1 MPTGV
6 TIDMNVPDYYSVLG
20 TSPGASQ
27 EELKKRYRAL
37 MTKYHPDLNHA
48 PGAEERSKRINEAYG
63 VLSDPERRAR
73 YDRSF
78 HLHSPGFT
86 VPWGSHGSPD
96 DGNNYSSYRNY
107 SYGNFTYRTYTYSTS
122 GSHEAAGSKGLHAML
137 LRSVLKV
144 AALLVVLW
152 LLVHF
157 FVLFV
162 FLAFIMMLIYL
173 VWVVL
178 GQLLAIFL
186 GRR

>member
-1 MPTGV
+1 MS
-6 TIDMNVPDYYSVLG
+6 VPDYYSVLG
-20 TSPGASQ
+20 MSPGASQ

-63 VLSDPERRAR
+63 ILSDPEKRAR

-86 VPWGSHGSPD
+86 APWGSYGSAYGNPD
-96 DGNNYSSYRNY
+96 EGNNYSNFRNH
-107 SYGNFTYRTYTYSTS
+107 SYGNFTYRTYTYRRGP
-122 GSHEAAGSKGLHAML
+122 GSPKTAGSTGFHGML

-144 AALLVVLW
+144 AALLAVLW

-162 FLAFIMMLIYL
+162 FLAFMMMLIYL
-173 VWVVL
+173 VCIVL

>member
-1 MPTGV
+1 
-6 TIDMNVPDYYSVLG
+6 MNVPDYYSVLG

-27 EELKKRYRAL
+27 EELKKRYRTL
-37 MTKYHPDLNHA
+37 MTKYHPDRNHA

-63 VLSDPERRAR
+63 VLSDPEKRAR

-78 HLHSPGFT
+78 HLHSPGYT
-86 VPWGSHGSPD
+86 APWGNHGSTYSSPD
-96 DGNNYSSYRNY
+96 DGNNYSSSRNY
-107 SYGNFTYRTYTYSTS
+107 SYGNFTYRTYTYRTP
-122 GSHEAAGSKGLHAML
+122 GSQDAGGNAGLYGML
-137 LRSVLKV
+137 LRSVLKL
-144 AALLVVLW
+144 AALLLVLW

-162 FLAFIMMLIYL
+162 FLAFMMMLIYL
-173 VWVVL
+173 VWVVM

>member
-1 MPTGV
+1 MS
-6 TIDMNVPDYYSVLG
+6 VPDYYSVLG

-63 VLSDPERRAR
+63 VLSDPEKRAR

-86 VPWGSHGSPD
+86 VPWGSHGSTYGSPD
-96 DGNNYSSYRNY
+96 DGSNYSSPRNH
-107 SYGNFTYRTYTYSTS
+107 SYGNFTYRAYTYRRSP
-122 GSHEAAGSKGLHAML
+122 GGREAAGSTGLHGML

-173 VWVVL
+173 VWIVL